1 MLGKSIIDWQVVK
14 GKLDNAISRSG
25 WPYYLCHTLSWL
37 GAEWVKLGGFHQQRS
52 LVNYVPCS
60 WRCVRYIC
68 MANTSS
74 VHFFPTCLFSR
85 HTCMCAK
92 SLQLYLTLCDHLD
105 CNTPGSSVHGIFQAR
120 ILEWVAMPSSRG
132 SSWPM
137 TQTPVSYVCCIARRV
152 LYTSAT
158 WEALSRYILCMI
170 RHHDGYRRS
179 SNKGDWKS
187 PWFHETYILRIGSS
201 TFPWPLLGFTFVS
214 HEHINYLLLPL
225 CTPYTYFLWLDC

>member
-14 GKLDNAISRSG
+14 GKLDKAISRSG

-132 SSWPM
+132 SSWLGIEPASPASPSLAFF
-137 TQTPVSYVCCIARRV
+137 TAEPPGIQ
-152 LYTSAT
+152 
-158 WEALSRYILCMI
+158 WALSKRQPPLAV
-170 RHHDGYRRS
+170 
-179 SNKGDWKS
+179 KGTLV
-187 PWFHETYILRIGSS
+187 F
-201 TFPWPLLGFTFVS
+201 
-214 HEHINYLLLPL
+214 
-225 CTPYTYFLWLDC
+225 